1 MRTLI
6 KKANITAADKV
17 ARKSDWTIALEQGAY
32 RNGQTYYA
40 VTRYNPQ
47 AVGFVVF
54 ETTDLA
60 AAKAKA
66 NAEYFAG
73 IAHERRPR

>member
-17 ARKSDWTIALEQGAY
+17 ARKSDWAWALEQGTY

-40 VTRYNPQ
+40 VVLYSPNVR
-47 AVGFVVF
+47 GVVHH
-54 ETTDLA
+54 ETTDLD
-60 AAKAKA
+60 KAKVLA
-66 NAEYFAG
+66 NTEWLASV
-73 IAHERRPR
+73 AHERRSR